1 MPQKHLS
8 KKELKEDPFFEEV
21 SHLIGF
27 YQKYRKQ
34 IMILGVIII
43 MLLIAFFAA
52 KSISEKNNTLAA
64 GYFGIGLDYYM
75 KNMLPAA
82 EDQFLIVA
90 SEYKETSWGKRSNY
104 YLGMIARGMGESDDM
119 ILSYLDTF
127 VGSNLK
133 DDALK
138 ASAYQLIAAIYYRN
152 EDFTTAGENYHLA
165 AKHALNKKDKVDYG
179 VRAGEAFLEAGQL
192 EKRDEL
198 IAYLRTLDVDEA
210 QKARIDLISS
220 K

>member
-1 MPQKHLS
+1 MSQKHLT

-34 IMILGVIII
+34 IIIFGIII
-43 MLLIAFFAA
+43 MLMLVAFFAA
-52 KSISEKNNTLAA
+52 KSMSESNTNRAA

-90 SEYKETSWGKRSNY
+90 TEYRQTSWGKRANY
-104 YLGMIARGMGESDDM
+104 YLGMIARGMGQSDDE
-119 ILSYLDTF
+119 ILSYLETF
-127 VGSNLK
+127 TAGNVK

-138 ASAYQLIAAIYYRN
+138 TSAYQLIAAIYYRN
-152 EDFTTAGENYHLA
+152 GDLTTAGENYFMA
-165 AKHALNKKDKVDYG
+165 AKHALSKKEKMDYG
-179 VRAGEAFLEAGQL
+179 IRAGEAFLDANQPQ
-192 EKRDEL
+192 KRDEVV
-198 IAYLRTLDVDEA
+198 AYLKTQDMDDL
-210 QKARIDLISS
+210 QKARIDLLA
-220 K
+220 KR